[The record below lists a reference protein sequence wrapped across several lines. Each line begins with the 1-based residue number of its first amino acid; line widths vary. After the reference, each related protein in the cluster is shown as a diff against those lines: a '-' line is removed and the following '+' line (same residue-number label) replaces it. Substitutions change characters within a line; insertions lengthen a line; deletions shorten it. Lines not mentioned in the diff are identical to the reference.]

1 MFVRRAIFFVAF
13 VAVSLGAAGR
23 VRAQADELT
32 YAEYRRIAESTLR
45 LKHTAMY
52 EPVDGEHGMNVVVGD
67 RFGQINV
74 YHLEPGGGSERLWK
88 SRTLA
93 GQVDEVLVADLDGD
107 GLDDSILARTPAQIY
122 VFRLDGF
129 QMAFESLTNDYQVIH
144 CFTVANVDEDPA
156 QEIILNADQK
166 IHYID
171 GVNFSRDWTSLQ
183 NYEATR
189 IQVGEVD
196 GDGRPELVLN
206 TGQVLD
212 SASGAVKWEDEV
224 FGSRLELLD
233 FDGDGIMEVMTESD
247 GLPIK
252 VYDID
257 YRTEK
262 RFQ

>member
-1 MFVRRAIFFVAF
+1 MSVRRVILTVVFLLA
-13 VAVSLGAAGR
+13 AAGNADR
-23 VRAQADELT
+23 SFAQTGELT

-45 LKHTAMY
+45 LKHTVMY
-52 EPVDGEHGMNVVVGD
+52 EPLDGERGMNVVVGD

-74 YHLEPGGGSERLWK
+74 YHLEPGGGSSRLWK

-93 GQVDEVLVADLDGD
+93 GPVEEVLVGDLDGD
-107 GLDDSILARTPAQIY
+107 GLDDSILARTAAQVY
-122 VFRLDGF
+122 VFKMDGF
-129 QMAFESLTNDYQVIH
+129 QMVFESLSNDYRQIH
-144 CFTVANVDEDPA
+144 SFTFANVDQDPA
-156 QEIILNADQK
+156 TEIVLNADQK

-171 GVNFSRDWTSLQ
+171 GLTFSRDWTSLQ

-189 IQVGEVD
+189 ILVGEVD

-212 SASGAVKWEDEV
+212 SVSGAIKWEDEV
-224 FGSRLELLD
+224 FGNRLELLD
-233 FDGDGIMEVMTESD
+233 FDGDGILEVLTESD
-247 GLPIK
+247 GLPLK

-257 YRTEK
+257 YRSEK

>member
-1 MFVRRAIFFVAF
+1 MSRHRGLLILLVAF
-13 VAVSLGAAGR
+13 AMAVPAGHAI
-23 VRAQADELT
+23 AQPAELT
-32 YAEYRRIAESTLR
+32 YAEYRRIAETTLR

-52 EPVDGEHGMNVVVGD
+52 EPLDGEQGMNVVVGD

-74 YHLEPGGGSERLWK
+74 YHLEPGTGSNRLWK

-93 GQVDEVLVADLDGD
+93 GPIEEVLVGDLDGD
-107 GLDDSILARTPAQIY
+107 GLDDSILARTAAQIY
-122 VFRLDGF
+122 VFKMDGF
-129 QMAFESLTNDYQVIH
+129 QMAFESLTNDYRQIH
-144 CFTVANVDEDPA
+144 SFTIANVDQDPA
-156 QEIILNADQK
+156 TEIVLNADQK

-171 GVNFSRDWTSLQ
+171 GVTFSRDWSSLQ

-189 IQVGEVD
+189 ILVGEVD

-206 TGQVLD
+206 TGQILD

-233 FDGDGIMEVMTESD
+233 FDGDGIMEVLTESD
-247 GLPIK
+247 GLPLK

-257 YRTEK
+257 YRSEK